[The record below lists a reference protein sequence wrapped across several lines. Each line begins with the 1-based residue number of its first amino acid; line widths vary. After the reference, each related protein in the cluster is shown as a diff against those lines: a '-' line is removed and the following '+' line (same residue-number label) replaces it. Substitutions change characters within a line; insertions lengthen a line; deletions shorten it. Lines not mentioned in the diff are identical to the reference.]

1 MTTGDIKMTHTINR
15 NKIKNKQDRFNN
27 RSGLYGSH
35 TTDEPQAYTKI
46 KEIKTSMT

>member
-1 MTTGDIKMTHTINR
+1 MTHTINR

-46 KEIKTSMT
+46 MEFFAELWKKMIMFI